1 MTHLNNN
8 EYDYNLLHICHMY
21 MCVPSPGQ
29 YRVSRKGAGSAHPPP
44 GGVALA
50 SAGSSAGTRRGSR
63 RFALTRPPPCCSGP
77 KTVGSLCPTPA
88 QGPYRGGGGRMA
100 AQINIGQYNT
110 IQYNIVW

>member
-8 EYDYNLLHICHMY
+8 EYEYECNILRICHTY

-50 SAGSSAGTRRGSR
+50 SAGSSAETRRGSR
-63 RFALTRPPPCCSGP
+63 RFALTPPPPCCSAP
-77 KTVGSLCPTPA
+77 KTVDSRCPTLA
-88 QGPYRGGGGRMA
+88 QEPYRGGGGR
-100 AQINIGQYNT
+100 GEG
-110 IQYNIVW
+110 W